1 MTQHTLHTQG
11 IECLTLFI
19 CLKYQ
24 RQGVHPYYAYTASA
38 YDNVFTVLL
47 SQQNSTSDN
56 ITVAWNTGL

>member
-11 IECLTLFI
+11 RECLTLFI
-19 CLKYQ
+19 CVKYQ
-24 RQGVHPYYAYTASA
+24 RLGVHPYYAYMPSA
-38 YDNVFTVLL
+38 YHNVFKVLL